1 LYGKELRA
9 ARFHRRWRGEE
20 YSTLLSIARAGSQ
33 IGELLLEMGGNLICS
48 IDKPVVLDS
57 MDANAPLAK
66 ALNVLEQET
75 FLRFAP
81 FIEFRIPHAASF
93 LVHTFSKILAS
104 KSNITG
110 KYADSIPLSRLGKL
124 YKNR

>member
-9 ARFHRRWRGEE
+9 GRFHRRWGREE
-20 YSTLLSIARAGSQ
+20 YPTLLSIARAGSQ

-57 MDANAPLAK
+57 VDANAPLAK

-81 FIEFRIPHAASF
+81 FIKFRIPHVIRSF
-93 LVHTFSKILAS
+93 VCALSKILSS
-104 KSNITG
+104 K
-110 KYADSIPLSRLGKL
+110 
-124 YKNR
+124 